1 MLMIDYETKA
11 DRFEPVGSPVVGTE
25 RLPDPM
31 METMQ
36 ARVDELKS
44 ELGALR
50 QHLVERTRP
59 AMLVGEAGR
68 SAEGREFA
76 DQYLRKGLESGLE
89 IKKFSISTASE
100 GGFAVPRDIDQMIE
114 ATLKSVSPIRSIA
127 NVVKVGSAHYR
138 KLVAVG
144 GFASGWVAETAGR
157 PETATPTFTE
167 IAPPMGEIYANP
179 AATQALLDDAM
190 FDVEAWLAHEIATEF
205 ARAEGVAFVSGTG
218 TDQPKGFLTYPVA
231 TANDATRPFGTVQ
244 FVPSGASGAF
254 GANPADRLIDLVHAL
269 RTPYRQG
276 ASWVMNANTLAAI
289 RKFKDSTG
297 AFIWQPAIAQDQPA
311 TLLGYPVVEA
321 DAMPDIAANSLS
333 IAFGQ
338 FASAYTIAE
347 RGETAVLR
355 DPYSNKPFVHFYATR
370 RVGGALVN
378 SEALKLMRFSA
389 S

>member
-1 MLMIDYETKA
+1 
-11 DRFEPVGSPVVGTE
+11 
-25 RLPDPM
+25 
-31 METMQ
+31 
-36 ARVDELKS
+36 
-44 ELGALR
+44 
-50 QHLVERTRP
+50 
-59 AMLVGEAGR
+59 
-68 SAEGREFA
+68 
-76 DQYLRKGLESGLE
+76 
-89 IKKFSISTASE
+89 
-100 GGFAVPRDIDQMIE
+100 
-114 ATLKSVSPIRSIA
+114 
-127 NVVKVGSAHYR
+127 
-138 KLVAVG
+138 
-144 GFASGWVAETAGR
+144 
-157 PETATPTFTE
+157 
-167 IAPPMGEIYANP
+167 
-179 AATQALLDDAM
+179 M